1 MLAFPLSWGQTHRM
15 GDRGARQGNGK
26 GQALILLQA
35 GISSIEFE
43 SNQTAGS
50 NFLSLDRPQSMA
62 RSHCPFIIRRKRQ
75 YYHK

>member
-15 GDRGARQGNGK
+15 GDRAARQGNGK
-26 GQALILLQA
+26 RSLILLQA

-50 NFLSLDRPQSMA
+50 NFLSLD
-62 RSHCPFIIRRKRQ
+62 
-75 YYHK
+75 